1 MQRVEEKLINCVFQ
15 GKKIT
20 YGVNFYFFFRAF
32 L

>member
-15 GKKIT
+15 GKEIT
-20 YGVNFYFFFRAF
+20 YSVSFYFFRAF